1 MAQPSSR
8 SELRDYCLRQLG
20 FPVLEINVD
29 DDQVDDAIDDAL
41 QYYRDYHF
49 DGTERIIK
57 KIEIT
62 QTIKDNK
69 QIDLS
74 SESPEIIG
82 VTRLFDTGDAI
93 QSSNL
98 FNIRYQIHLNDLF
111 DFTSTTYLPYVTA
124 MRHVENLEEIFV
136 GSQPIRFNRH
146 KNIVNVDIEGE
157 DLVVGE
163 FVMLDGYAV
172 VDPDTYTD
180 VWSDWWLRRYSTCLI
195 KKQWGENLKK
205 FEGLQMP
212 GGLTFNGQKIWE
224 EATEEQRNLEAE
236 VLNSYSLP
244 VMDMEG

>member
-1 MAQPSSR
+1 MATPTSR
-8 SELRDYCLRQLG
+8 TTFKEYCLRTLG
-20 FPVLEINVD
+20 KPVVDINVD
-29 DDQVDDAIDDAL
+29 DAQVEDRIDDAL

-82 VTRLFDTGDAI
+82 VTRLFDIGDPI

>member
-1 MAQPSSR
+1 MSKPASR
-8 SELRDYCLRQLG
+8 EQLKDYAFRRLG
-20 FPVLEINVD
+20 YPVVDINVD
-29 DDQVDDAIDDAL
+29 DQQVEDRIDDAL

-82 VTRLFDTGDAI
+82 VTRLFDIGDAI

>member
-1 MAQPSSR
+1 MATPTSR
-8 SELRDYCLRQLG
+8 TTFKEYCLRTLG
-20 FPVLEINVD
+20 KPVVDINVED
-29 DDQVDDAIDDAL
+29 AQVEDRIDDAL

-62 QTIKDNK
+62 QSIKDNK

-74 SESPEIIG
+74 NESPEIIG
-82 VTRLFDTGDAI
+82 VTRFFDIGDAI

-124 MRHVENLEEIFV
+124 MRHVEQLEEIFV

-146 KNIVNVDIEGE
+146 QNLLNVDIEKE
-157 DLVVGE
+157 DLVVGQ

-180 VWSDWWLRRYSTCLI
+180 LWSDWWLRRYATCLI
-195 KKQWGENLKK
+195 KRQWGENIKK
-205 FEGLQMP
+205 YEGLQLP
-212 GGLTFNGQKIWE
+212 GGITFNGQKIWE

>member
-1 MAQPSSR
+1 MAVPNSR
-8 SELRDYCLRQLG
+8 NTFKEYCLRSLG
-20 FPVLEINVD
+20 KPVVDINID
-29 DDQVDDAIDDAL
+29 DTQVEDRIDDAL
-41 QYYRDYHF
+41 AYYRDYHF
-49 DGTERIIK
+49 DGTERVIK
-57 KIEIT
+57 PIEIT

-69 QIDLS
+69 QIDLTN
-74 SESPEIIG
+74 EDPEIIG
-82 VTRLFDTGDAI
+82 VTRLFDIGDST

-146 KNIVNVDIEGE
+146 KNKVNIDIAKE

-163 FVMLDGYAV
+163 FVLMDAYAV
-172 VDPDTYTD
+172 IDPDVHTD
-180 VWSDWWLRRYSTCLI
+180 MWNDWWLRRYATCLI
-195 KKQWGENLKK
+195 KRQWGENLKK
-205 FEGLQMP
+205 FEGIQLP

-224 EATEEQRNLEAE
+224 EATEEQRRLEEE
-236 VLNSYSLP
+236 VISSYSLP

>member
-1 MAQPSSR
+1 M
-8 SELRDYCLRQLG
+8 
-20 FPVLEINVD
+20 
-29 DDQVDDAIDDAL
+29 
-41 QYYRDYHF
+41 F
-49 DGTERIIK
+49 DI
-57 KIEIT
+57 
-62 QTIKDNK
+62 
-69 QIDLS
+69 
-74 SESPEIIG
+74 
-82 VTRLFDTGDAI
+82 GDAI

-124 MRHVENLEEIFV
+124 MRHVEQLEEIFV

-146 KNIVNVDIEGE
+146 QNLLNVDIEKE
-157 DLVVGE
+157 DLIVGQ

-180 VWSDWWLRRYSTCLI
+180 LWSDWWLRRYATCLI
-195 KKQWGENLKK
+195 KRQWGENIKK
-205 FEGLQMP
+205 YEGLQLP
-212 GGLTFNGQKIWE
+212 GGITFNGQKIWE

>member
-1 MAQPSSR
+1 MATPTSR
-8 SELRDYCLRQLG
+8 ETFKEYCLRTLG
-20 FPVLEINVD
+20 KPVVDINVD
-29 DDQVDDAIDDAL
+29 DQQVEDRIDDAL

-82 VTRLFDTGDAI
+82 VTRLFDIGDAI

-205 FEGLQMP
+205 FEGMQLP
-212 GGLTFNGQKIWE
+212 GGIQFNGQKIWE
-224 EATEEQRNLEAE
+224 EATEEINKIEE
-236 VLNSYSLP
+236 ELNSTHSLP
-244 VMDMEG
+244 VMDMVG

>member
-1 MAQPSSR
+1 MATPTSR
-8 SELRDYCLRQLG
+8 DTFKEYCLRTLG
-20 FPVLEINVD
+20 KPVVDINVD
-29 DDQVDDAIDDAL
+29 DQQVEDRLDDAL

-82 VTRLFDTGDAI
+82 VTRMLDIGDAI

-146 KNIVNVDIEGE
+146 KNKVNIDIAKE

-163 FVMLDGYAV
+163 FVLMDAYAV
-172 VDPDTYTD
+172 IDPDVHTD
-180 VWSDWWLRRYSTCLI
+180 MWNDWWLRRYATCLI
-195 KKQWGENLKK
+195 KRQWGENIKK
-205 FEGLQMP
+205 YEGLQLP

-224 EATEEQRNLEAE
+224 EATEEQRRLEEE
-236 VLNSYSLP
+236 VISSYSLP

>member
-1 MAQPSSR
+1 M
-8 SELRDYCLRQLG
+8 
-20 FPVLEINVD
+20 
-29 DDQVDDAIDDAL
+29 
-41 QYYRDYHF
+41 F
-49 DGTERIIK
+49 DI
-57 KIEIT
+57 
-62 QTIKDNK
+62 
-69 QIDLS
+69 
-74 SESPEIIG
+74 
-82 VTRLFDTGDAI
+82 GDAI

>member
-1 MAQPSSR
+1 MAVPNSR
-8 SELRDYCLRQLG
+8 STFKEYCLRSLG
-20 FPVLEINVD
+20 KPVVDVNVD
-29 DDQVDDAIDDAL
+29 DTQVEDRIDDAL
-41 QYYRDYHF
+41 AYYRDYHF

-57 KIEIT
+57 SFEVT

-69 QIDLS
+69 QLDLS
-74 SESPEIIG
+74 GEDPEIIG
-82 VTRLFDTGDAI
+82 VTRIFDIGDST

-146 KNIVNVDIEGE
+146 KNLVNRDIAKE

-163 FVMLDGYAV
+163 FLLLDAYAV
-172 VDPDTYTD
+172 INPDTYTD
-180 VWSDWWLRRYSTCLI
+180 MWNDWWLRRYATCLI
-195 KKQWGENLKK
+195 KRQWGENLKK
-205 FEGLQMP
+205 FEGMQLP

-224 EATEEQRNLEAE
+224 EATEEQRKLEEE
-236 VLNSYSLP
+236 VISSYSLP

>member
-1 MAQPSSR
+1 M
-8 SELRDYCLRQLG
+8 
-20 FPVLEINVD
+20 
-29 DDQVDDAIDDAL
+29 
-41 QYYRDYHF
+41 F
-49 DGTERIIK
+49 DI
-57 KIEIT
+57 
-62 QTIKDNK
+62 
-69 QIDLS
+69 
-74 SESPEIIG
+74 
-82 VTRLFDTGDAI
+82 GDAI

-124 MRHVENLEEIFV
+124 MRHVEQLEEIFV

-146 KNIVNVDIEGE
+146 KNIVAFDVDKE
-157 DLVVGE
+157 DLQVGQ
-163 FVMLDGYAV
+163 FLMLDGYAV
-172 VDPDTYTD
+172 VDPNTYTD
-180 VWSDWWLRRYSTCLI
+180 VWSDWWLRRYATCLI

-205 FEGLQMP
+205 FEGMQMP

>member
-1 MAQPSSR
+1 MATPTSR
-8 SELRDYCLRQLG
+8 TTFKEYCLRTLG
-20 FPVLEINVD
+20 KPVVDINVD
-29 DDQVDDAIDDAL
+29 DAQVEDRIDDAL

-62 QTIKDNK
+62 QSIKDNK

-74 SESPEIIG
+74 NESPEIIG
-82 VTRLFDTGDAI
+82 VTRLVDIGDAI

-124 MRHVENLEEIFV
+124 MRHVEQLEEIFV

-146 KNIVNVDIEGE
+146 QNLLNVDIEKE
-157 DLVVGE
+157 DLVVGQ

-180 VWSDWWLRRYSTCLI
+180 LWSDWWLRRYATCLI
-195 KKQWGENLKK
+195 KRQWGENIKK
-205 FEGLQMP
+205 YEGLQLP
-212 GGLTFNGQKIWE
+212 GGITFNGQKIWE

>member
-1 MAQPSSR
+1 MATPTSR
-8 SELRDYCLRQLG
+8 DTFKEYCLRTLG
-20 FPVLEINVD
+20 KPVVDINVD
-29 DDQVDDAIDDAL
+29 DQQAEDRIDDAL

-49 DGTERIIK
+49 DGTERILKTIQ
-57 KIEIT
+57 IT

-82 VTRLFDTGDAI
+82 VTRLFEVGDST

-111 DFTSTTYLPYVTA
+111 DFTSSTYLPYVTA
-124 MRHVENLEEIFV
+124 MRHVENLEEIFI
-136 GSQPIRFNRH
+136 GKQPIRFNRH
-146 KNIVNVDIEGE
+146 KNIVNIDTAKE
-157 DLVVGE
+157 DLTVDE
-163 FVMLDGYAV
+163 YLILDGYAV
-172 VDPDTYTD
+172 IDPSTYTD
-180 VWSDWWLRRYSTCLI
+180 VWSDWWLRRYATCLI

-205 FEGLQMP
+205 FEGMQMP

-224 EATEEQRNLEAE
+224 EATEEQSRLEQE

>member
-1 MAQPSSR
+1 MATPTSR
-8 SELRDYCLRQLG
+8 ETFKEYCLRTLG
-20 FPVLEINVD
+20 KPVVDINVD
-29 DDQVDDAIDDAL
+29 DQQVEDRIDDAL

-74 SESPEIIG
+74 NESPEIIG
-82 VTRLFDTGDAI
+82 VTRLFDIGDAI

-146 KNIVNVDIEGE
+146 KNLVNIDIAKE

-163 FVMLDGYAV
+163 FLLMDAYAV
-172 VDPDTYTD
+172 INPDTYTD
-180 VWSDWWLRRYSTCLI
+180 MWNDWWLRRYATCLI
-195 KKQWGENLKK
+195 KRQWGENLKK
-205 FEGLQMP
+205 FEGMQMP

-224 EATEEQRNLEAE
+224 EATEEQRRLEEE
-236 VLNSYSLP
+236 VISSYSLP

>member
-1 MAQPSSR
+1 MATPTSR
-8 SELRDYCLRQLG
+8 TTFKEYCLRTLG
-20 FPVLEINVD
+20 KPVVDINVD
-29 DDQVDDAIDDAL
+29 DAQVEDRIDDAL

-62 QTIKDNK
+62 QSIKDNK

-74 SESPEIIG
+74 NESPEIID
-82 VTRLFDTGDAI
+82 VTRLFDIGDAI

-124 MRHVENLEEIFV
+124 MRHVEQLEEIFV

-146 KNIVNVDIEGE
+146 QNLLNVDIEKE
-157 DLVVGE
+157 DLVVGQ

-180 VWSDWWLRRYSTCLI
+180 LWSDWWLRRYATCLI
-195 KKQWGENLKK
+195 KRQWGENIKK
-205 FEGLQMP
+205 YEGLQLP
-212 GGLTFNGQKIWE
+212 GGITFNGQKIWE